1 MNKWGDI
8 MLSNTEFIRQS
19 LELHLFFARIM
30 KEHSFF
36 LQVGFTPRDVSFSQ
50 QADLFRMQ
58 FDRLLGDVI
67 LLSNGVVSNSII
79 ESGEIVTP
87 YTLNAEIASSYLTGV
102 QIPTS
107 LTQAEMGLTGGEK
120 IAYNPMIEQRVS
132 VINQNAL
139 VLTSGLIDF
148 KDTILRNVLSCNMF
162 TVNYPLLIDHI
173 MREAKLYF
181 RMIDRLQRREEI
193 NIEKEIYEQELF
205 WNRIMAEHSK
215 FIRGLLDPTEEDLFN
230 LADNFGKEFDQL
242 TEDVKRAMNK
252 ELPISKVTDE
262 SLEATERISDFNAQ
276 GTRGLIECKI
286 KSIIIPLLGDHV
298 LRESNHFIRLLK
310 KFQQIV

>member
-1 MNKWGDI
+1 
-8 MLSNTEFIRQS
+8 MLSNIEFIRQS
-19 LELHLFFARIM
+19 LEIHLFFARIM
-30 KEHSFF
+30 KEQSFF
-36 LQVGFTPRDVSFSQ
+36 LQVGFTPRDASFSQ

-67 LLSNGVVSNSII
+67 LLSNGVVSNGVI

-87 YTLNAEIASSYLTGV
+87 YTLNAEAASSYLTGV

-107 LTQAEMGLTGGEK
+107 LTQAELGLVGSEN
-120 IAYNPMIEQRVS
+120 IMYNPMLEQRVY
-132 VINQNAL
+132 VVNQNAL
-139 VLTSGLIDF
+139 VLLAGLINF
-148 KDTILRNVLSCNMF
+148 KETVLKNVLECNMF

-173 MREAKLYF
+173 LREARLYF
-181 RMIDRLQRREEI
+181 RMIERLQKREQI
-193 NIEKEIYEQELF
+193 DVAKEIYEQELF

-230 LADNFGKEFDQL
+230 MANNFGKEFDKL
-242 TEDVKRAMNK
+242 TEDVKRSMGKA
-252 ELPISKVTDE
+252 LPISKVTDE
-262 SLEATERISDFNAQ
+262 SLEATKRVRDFNAQ

-298 LRESNHFIRLLK
+298 LRESNHFIHLLK
-310 KFQQIV
+310 KFQKVV